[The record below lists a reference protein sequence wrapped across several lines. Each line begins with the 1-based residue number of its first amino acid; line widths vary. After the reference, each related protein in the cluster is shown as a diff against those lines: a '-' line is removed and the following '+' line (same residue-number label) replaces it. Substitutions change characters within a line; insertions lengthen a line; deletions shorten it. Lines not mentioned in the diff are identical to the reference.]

1 MDNNFN
7 SNNQFEP
14 EKPFTEKP
22 TEPQTAPV
30 FETENT
36 ENNAETT
43 NEQSVTPQYRNFEPE
58 KPFENGFSQPQQPQN
73 DFAPQTPNF
82 EQPQQNGYYQNNG
95 CNGQYNP
102 NFNQQYNPNLQY
114 QQPFNPQPPQYQPY
128 GNPQAGGR
136 PVYQPQHGQY
146 ANPQQQYSQPYAPQ
160 YQQYQPQYG
169 QQNYQQPNFNQH
181 PNFNQQP
188 YGQPY
193 VPQQKPPVDYSNT
206 YAQPPMPNM
215 PRKKMTPG
223 IIVIIVVLSL
233 LCVGSICGMIAYVAS
248 NSNGNK
254 NNTNNSYTFTLPSD
268 SPYFNNDSSSTQE
281 HNESDY
287 SNKTNSSYEGIDL
300 KAKPSDAK
308 DSKYNTEYASNEVT
322 DSIVGVLCYS
332 DEITDDSQCTSQG
345 SGIIITSDG
354 YVVTNAHVVGN
365 SKTLYLIQVV
375 TSDGKQY
382 KAGVVG
388 YDTRTDLA
396 LLKMDDASG
405 LKVANFGNSKDVS
418 LGESVIA
425 IGNPG
430 GVKYNNSITQG
441 IVSAVDR
448 QSSITTNVKF
458 IQTDAAINPGNSGGA
473 LVNMYGQVIG
483 VSSAKIAATDY
494 EGMGFAIPSA
504 TVKDVIDD
512 IMKYGYVQGRVKIGV
527 TGENVQSSGNTPAG
541 IAIYSI
547 DEDGPC
553 ANTDLK
559 ENDIITGADGKKVS
573 NFAEFYD
580 ILESHKAGDTI
591 ELEYYRSSN
600 GSTDKVTITLQESK

>member
-1 MDNNFN
+1 MYNNFN

-22 TEPQTAPV
+22 TEPQPAPV

-128 GNPQAGGR
+128 GNPQVGGR
-136 PVYQPQHGQY
+136 PVYQAQHGQY

-169 QQNYQQPNFNQH
+169 QQNYQQ

-268 SPYFNNDSSSTQE
+268 NNDSSSTQE

-354 YVVTNAHVVGN
+354 YVITNAHVVGN

-430 GVKYNNSITQG
+430 GIKYNNSITQG

-473 LVNMYGQVIG
+473 LINMYGQVIG

-527 TGENVQSSGNTPAG
+527 TGENVQSSRNTPAG

>member
-1 MDNNFN
+1 M
-7 SNNQFEP
+7 
-14 EKPFTEKP
+14 
-22 TEPQTAPV
+22 
-30 FETENT
+30 
-36 ENNAETT
+36 
-43 NEQSVTPQYRNFEPE
+43 
-58 KPFENGFSQPQQPQN
+58 
-73 DFAPQTPNF
+73 
-82 EQPQQNGYYQNNG
+82 
-95 CNGQYNP
+95 
-102 NFNQQYNPNLQY
+102 
-114 QQPFNPQPPQYQPY
+114 
-128 GNPQAGGR
+128 
-136 PVYQPQHGQY
+136 
-146 ANPQQQYSQPYAPQ
+146 
-160 YQQYQPQYG
+160 
-169 QQNYQQPNFNQH
+169 
-181 PNFNQQP
+181 
-188 YGQPY
+188 
-193 VPQQKPPVDYSNT
+193 PQQKPPVDYSNT
-206 YAQPPMPNM
+206 YAQPPMPNI

-248 NSNGNK
+248 NSNNNK

-268 SPYFNNDSSSTQE
+268 SHNDSSSTQE

-354 YVVTNAHVVGN
+354 YVITNAHVVGN

-600 GSTDKVTITLQESK
+600 GSTNKVTITLQESK

>member
-102 NFNQQYNPNLQY
+102 NFNQQYNPNPQY
-114 QQPFNPQPPQYQPY
+114 QQPFNPQQPQYQPY
-128 GNPQAGGR
+128 GNPQVGGR

-169 QQNYQQPNFNQH
+169 QQNYQQ

-268 SPYFNNDSSSTQE
+268 SPYFNNDSSNTQE

-354 YVVTNAHVVGN
+354 YVITNAHVVGN
-365 SKTLYLIQVV
+365 SKTRYLIQVV

-396 LLKMDDASG
+396 LLKIDDASG

-527 TGENVQSSGNTPAG
+527 TGENVQSGGNTPAG

>member
-22 TEPQTAPV
+22 TEPQPAPV

-136 PVYQPQHGQY
+136 PVYQPQQGQY

-169 QQNYQQPNFNQH
+169 QQNYQQ

-254 NNTNNSYTFTLPSD
+254 NNANNSYTFTLPSD
-268 SPYFNNDSSSTQE
+268 SPYFNNDSSSAQE

-354 YVVTNAHVVGN
+354 YVITNAHVVGN

-527 TGENVQSSGNTPAG
+527 TGENVQSRGNTPAG

>member
-7 SNNQFEP
+7 YNNQSEP

-22 TEPQTAPV
+22 NDFQTAPIDNI
-30 FETENT
+30 ENT
-36 ENNAETT
+36 NSTESYAETV
-43 NEQSVTPQYRNFEPE
+43 NEVDENPQQ
-58 KPFENGFSQPQQPQN
+58 PFAEQQNQYANGFGQNQPPQN
-73 DFAPQTPNF
+73 DFNAQAPNYG
-82 EQPQQNGYYQNNG
+82 QPSGYYQSNG
-95 CNGQYNP
+95 YDY
-102 NFNQQYNPNLQY
+102 NQQCRQPVYP
-114 QQPFNPQPPQYQPY
+114 QQPYYPQY
-128 GNPQAGGR
+128 GNPQMNGR
-136 PVYQPQHGQY
+136 P
-146 ANPQQQYSQPYAPQ
+146 PYIPQ
-160 YQQYQPQYG
+160 YRQYG
-169 QQNYQQPNFNQH
+169 QPQSYNPQYRQYPQYEQPNYRQNM
-181 PNFNQQP
+181 NFNQQP
-188 YGQPY
+188 YPPY
-193 VPQQKPPVDYSNT
+193 TQQNTPVDYSNT

-215 PRKKMTPG
+215 PRKRMSAG

-233 LCVGSICGMIAYVAS
+233 LCVGSLCGIIASIAAKS
-248 NSNGNK
+248 SSGN
-254 NNTNNSYTFTLPSD
+254 NFNNSYTFTIPND
-268 SPYFNNDSSSTQE
+268 NPYYDNSSSTNE

-287 SNKTNSSYEGIDL
+287 SNKINSSYEGIDL
-300 KAKPSDAK
+300 KAKPSDSK

-345 SGIIITSDG
+345 SGIILTSDG
-354 YVVTNAHVVGN
+354 YVITNSHVIGN

-405 LKVANFGNSKDVS
+405 LKAANFGNSKDVS

-430 GVKYNNSITQG
+430 GIQYNNSITQG

-448 QSSITTNVKF
+448 KSSSTTNVKF

-483 VSSAKIAATDY
+483 VSSSKIAATDY

-512 IMKYGYVQGRVKIGV
+512 IMKYGYVQGRVMIGV
-527 TGENVQSSGNTPAG
+527 VGENYQGSGNIPSG

-553 ANTDLK
+553 GNTELRQ
-559 ENDIITGADGKKVS
+559 NDIITGADGKKIT

-580 ILESHKAGDTI
+580 VLESHKSGDTL
-591 ELEYYRSSN
+591 ELEYYRSSDK
-600 GSTDKVTITLQESK
+600 STGKVTITLQESK

>member
-1 MDNNFN
+1 M
-7 SNNQFEP
+7 
-14 EKPFTEKP
+14 
-22 TEPQTAPV
+22 
-30 FETENT
+30 
-36 ENNAETT
+36 
-43 NEQSVTPQYRNFEPE
+43 
-58 KPFENGFSQPQQPQN
+58 
-73 DFAPQTPNF
+73 
-82 EQPQQNGYYQNNG
+82 
-95 CNGQYNP
+95 
-102 NFNQQYNPNLQY
+102 
-114 QQPFNPQPPQYQPY
+114 
-128 GNPQAGGR
+128 
-136 PVYQPQHGQY
+136 YQPQHGQY

-169 QQNYQQPNFNQH
+169 QQNYQQ

-268 SPYFNNDSSSTQE
+268 NNDSSSAQE

-354 YVVTNAHVVGN
+354 YVITNAHVVGN

-527 TGENVQSSGNTPAG
+527 TGENVQSRGNTPAG

-580 ILESHKAGDTI
+580 ILESHKADDTI

>member
-22 TEPQTAPV
+22 TEPQPTPV

-102 NFNQQYNPNLQY
+102 NFNQQYNPNPQY

-128 GNPQAGGR
+128 GNPQVGGR
-136 PVYQPQHGQY
+136 PVYQPQYGQY
-146 ANPQQQYSQPYAPQ
+146 ANTQQQYSQPYAPQ

-169 QQNYQQPNFNQH
+169 QQNYQQ

-248 NSNGNK
+248 NSNDNK

-287 SNKTNSSYEGIDL
+287 SNKTNSSYDGIDL

-354 YVVTNAHVVGN
+354 YVITNAHVVDN

>member
-22 TEPQTAPV
+22 TEPQPAPV

-58 KPFENGFSQPQQPQN
+58 KPFENGFSQPQQQQN

-95 CNGQYNP
+95 CNGQYNS

-128 GNPQAGGR
+128 GNPQVGGR
-136 PVYQPQHGQY
+136 PVYQPQYGQY

-169 QQNYQQPNFNQH
+169 QQNYQQ

-268 SPYFNNDSSSTQE
+268 SPYFNNDSSSAQE

-287 SNKTNSSYEGIDL
+287 SSKTNSSYEGIDL

-354 YVVTNAHVVGN
+354 YVITNAHVVGN

-527 TGENVQSSGNTPAG
+527 TGENVQSRGNTPAG

>member
-22 TEPQTAPV
+22 TEPQPAPV

-95 CNGQYNP
+95 YNGQYNP
-102 NFNQQYNPNLQY
+102 NFNQQYNPNPQY

-169 QQNYQQPNFNQH
+169 QQNYQQPNFNQ
-181 PNFNQQP
+181 QQ

-248 NSNGNK
+248 NSNDNK
-254 NNTNNSYTFTLPSD
+254 NNTNNSYTFTLPSG

-354 YVVTNAHVVGN
+354 YVITNAHVVGN

-527 TGENVQSSGNTPAG
+527 TGENVQSSANTPAG

>member
-7 SNNQFEP
+7 NNQFEP

-22 TEPQTAPV
+22 SEPQSSPA
-30 FETENT
+30 F
-36 ENNAETT
+36 NNEST
-43 NEQSVTPQYRNFEPE
+43 TPQPVAEEPTIQPTEESSFEPQ
-58 KPFENGFSQPQQPQN
+58 KPFENGFNASQPQQNTFNQ
-73 DFAPQTPNF
+73 
-82 EQPQQNGYYQNNG
+82 QPQGYEPPQPNGYYQHSPNS
-95 CNGQYNP
+95 GQYNQ
-102 NFNQQYNPNLQY
+102 NFNQSYNPQY
-114 QQPFNPQPPQYQPY
+114 QQPFNPQQPQYPSY
-128 GNPQAGGR
+128 GNSQAR
-136 PVYQPQHGQY
+136 PPYQPQHQQYGQPQQY
-146 ANPQQQYSQPYAPQ
+146 AQQPYQPQ
-160 YQQYQPQYG
+160 YQQYGQP
-169 QQNYQQPNFNQH
+169 NYQPNSGYNH
-181 PNFNQQP
+181 SPYQP
-188 YGQPY
+188 YSQPA
-193 VPQQKPPVDYSNT
+193 VDYSNT
-206 YAQPPMPNM
+206 YAQPPRPNM

-233 LCVGSICGMIAYVAS
+233 LCVGSLCGIVAYIASQS
-248 NSNGNK
+248 NNNSGNSG
-254 NNTNNSYTFTLPSD
+254 NSYTFTIPSD
-268 SPYFNNDSSSTQE
+268 NPYFDNNNTNSSE
-281 HNESDY
+281 HSESDY
-287 SNKTNSSYEGIDL
+287 SDKTNSSYEGIDL
-300 KAKPSDAK
+300 KAKPSDSK

-322 DSIVGVLCYS
+322 DSIVGVLCYT
-332 DEITDDSQCTSQG
+332 DEISDDSQCESQG
-345 SGIIITSDG
+345 SGIILTSDG
-354 YVVTNAHVVGN
+354 YVITNSHVIGN

-388 YDTRTDLA
+388 YDSRTDLA

-405 LKVANFGNSKDVS
+405 LKAASFGNSKDIS

-430 GVKYNNSITQG
+430 GIKYNNSITQG

-473 LVNMYGQVIG
+473 LINMYGQVIG

-504 TVKDVIDD
+504 TVKTVIDD

-527 TGENVQSSGNTPAG
+527 TGENVQGNGNTPSG

-547 DEDGPC
+547 DDDGPC
-553 ANTDLK
+553 ANTGLK
-559 ENDIITGADGKKVS
+559 ENDIITGADGKKIS

-580 ILESHKAGDTI
+580 VLESHKAGDSI
-591 ELEYYRSSN
+591 ELEYYRPSN
-600 GSTDKVTITLQESK
+600 GNSDKVTITLQESK

>member
-1 MDNNFN
+1 M
-7 SNNQFEP
+7 
-14 EKPFTEKP
+14 
-22 TEPQTAPV
+22 
-30 FETENT
+30 
-36 ENNAETT
+36 
-43 NEQSVTPQYRNFEPE
+43 
-58 KPFENGFSQPQQPQN
+58 
-73 DFAPQTPNF
+73 
-82 EQPQQNGYYQNNG
+82 
-95 CNGQYNP
+95 
-102 NFNQQYNPNLQY
+102 
-114 QQPFNPQPPQYQPY
+114 
-128 GNPQAGGR
+128 
-136 PVYQPQHGQY
+136 
-146 ANPQQQYSQPYAPQ
+146 
-160 YQQYQPQYG
+160 
-169 QQNYQQPNFNQH
+169 
-181 PNFNQQP
+181 
-188 YGQPY
+188 
-193 VPQQKPPVDYSNT
+193 PQQKPPVDYSNT

-254 NNTNNSYTFTLPSD
+254 NNTNNSYTFTLPSG
-268 SPYFNNDSSSTQE
+268 NNDSSSTQE

>member
-22 TEPQTAPV
+22 TEPQPAPV

-58 KPFENGFSQPQQPQN
+58 KPFENGFSQPQQQQN

-95 CNGQYNP
+95 CNGQYNS

-128 GNPQAGGR
+128 GNPQVGGR
-136 PVYQPQHGQY
+136 PVYQPQYGQY

-169 QQNYQQPNFNQH
+169 QQNYQQ

-254 NNTNNSYTFTLPSD
+254 NNANNSYTFTLPSD
-268 SPYFNNDSSSTQE
+268 NNDSSSTQE

-354 YVVTNAHVVGN
+354 YVITNAHVVGN

-527 TGENVQSSGNTPAG
+527 TGENVQSRGNTPAG

>member
-22 TEPQTAPV
+22 TEPQPAPV

-73 DFAPQTPNF
+73 DFAPQTHNF

-95 CNGQYNP
+95 CKGQYNP
-102 NFNQQYNPNLQY
+102 SFNQQYNPNPQY

-169 QQNYQQPNFNQH
+169 QQNYQQPNFNQ
-181 PNFNQQP
+181 QP

-206 YAQPPMPNM
+206 YAQPPIPNM

-233 LCVGSICGMIAYVAS
+233 LCVGSLCGMIAYVAS
-248 NSNGNK
+248 NSNDNK

-354 YVVTNAHVVGN
+354 YVITNAHVVGN

-553 ANTDLK
+553 ANTGLK

>member
-22 TEPQTAPV
+22 TEPQPAPV

-102 NFNQQYNPNLQY
+102 NFNQQYNPNPQY
-114 QQPFNPQPPQYQPY
+114 QQPFNPQPPQYHPY

-136 PVYQPQHGQY
+136 PVYQPQYGQY

-169 QQNYQQPNFNQH
+169 QQNYQQ

-268 SPYFNNDSSSTQE
+268 SPYFNNDSSSAQE

-354 YVVTNAHVVGN
+354 YVITNAHVVGN

-382 KAGVVG
+382 N
-388 YDTRTDLA
+388 RRS
-396 LLKMDDASG
+396 LLSD
-405 LKVANFGNSKDVS
+405 
-418 LGESVIA
+418 
-425 IGNPG
+425 
-430 GVKYNNSITQG
+430 
-441 IVSAVDR
+441 
-448 QSSITTNVKF
+448 
-458 IQTDAAINPGNSGGA
+458 
-473 LVNMYGQVIG
+473 
-483 VSSAKIAATDY
+483 
-494 EGMGFAIPSA
+494 IPA
-504 TVKDVIDD
+504 
-512 IMKYGYVQGRVKIGV
+512 MQ
-527 TGENVQSSGNTPAG
+527 
-541 IAIYSI
+541 
-547 DEDGPC
+547 
-553 ANTDLK
+553 
-559 ENDIITGADGKKVS
+559 
-573 NFAEFYD
+573 
-580 ILESHKAGDTI
+580 
-591 ELEYYRSSN
+591 
-600 GSTDKVTITLQESK
+600 

>member
-1 MDNNFN
+1 
-7 SNNQFEP
+7 
-14 EKPFTEKP
+14 
-22 TEPQTAPV
+22 
-30 FETENT
+30 
-36 ENNAETT
+36 
-43 NEQSVTPQYRNFEPE
+43 
-58 KPFENGFSQPQQPQN
+58 
-73 DFAPQTPNF
+73 
-82 EQPQQNGYYQNNG
+82 
-95 CNGQYNP
+95 
-102 NFNQQYNPNLQY
+102 
-114 QQPFNPQPPQYQPY
+114 
-128 GNPQAGGR
+128 
-136 PVYQPQHGQY
+136 
-146 ANPQQQYSQPYAPQ
+146 
-160 YQQYQPQYG
+160 
-169 QQNYQQPNFNQH
+169 
-181 PNFNQQP
+181 
-188 YGQPY
+188 
-193 VPQQKPPVDYSNT
+193 
-206 YAQPPMPNM
+206 
-215 PRKKMTPG
+215 MTPG

-254 NNTNNSYTFTLPSD
+254 NNANNSYTFTLPSD

-354 YVVTNAHVVGN
+354 YVITNAHVVGN

>member
-22 TEPQTAPV
+22 TEPQPAPV

-102 NFNQQYNPNLQY
+102 NFNQQYNPNPQY

-128 GNPQAGGR
+128 DNPQAGGR

-169 QQNYQQPNFNQH
+169 QQNYQQ

-354 YVVTNAHVVGN
+354 YVITNAHVVGN

>member
-22 TEPQTAPV
+22 TEPQPAPV

-136 PVYQPQHGQY
+136 PVYQPQYGHY

-169 QQNYQQPNFNQH
+169 QQNYQQ

-268 SPYFNNDSSSTQE
+268 NNDSSSTQE

-354 YVVTNAHVVGN
+354 YVITNAHVVGN

-527 TGENVQSSGNTPAG
+527 TGENVQSRGNTPAG

>member
-22 TEPQTAPV
+22 TEPQPAPV

-36 ENNAETT
+36 ENNVETT

-58 KPFENGFSQPQQPQN
+58 KPFENGFSQPQQQQN

-128 GNPQAGGR
+128 GNPQVGGR
-136 PVYQPQHGQY
+136 PVYQPQYGQY

-169 QQNYQQPNFNQH
+169 QQNYQQ

-268 SPYFNNDSSSTQE
+268 SPYFNNDSSSAQE

-354 YVVTNAHVVGN
+354 YVITNAHVVGN

-527 TGENVQSSGNTPAG
+527 TGENVQSRGNTPAG

>member
-22 TEPQTAPV
+22 TEPQPAPV

-36 ENNAETT
+36 ESNAETT

-73 DFAPQTPNF
+73 NFAPQTPNF

-95 CNGQYNP
+95 YSGQYNP
-102 NFNQQYNPNLQY
+102 SFNQQYNPNPQY

-128 GNPQAGGR
+128 GNPQVGGR
-136 PVYQPQHGQY
+136 PAYQPQHGQY
-146 ANPQQQYSQPYAPQ
+146 ANQQQQYSQPYTPQ

-169 QQNYQQPNFNQH
+169 QQNYQQ

-248 NSNGNK
+248 NSNDNK
-254 NNTNNSYTFTLPSD
+254 NNSYTFTLPND
-268 SPYFNNDSSSTQE
+268 SPYFNNDNSITQE

-308 DSKYNTEYASNEVT
+308 DSKYNTEYACNEVT

-354 YVVTNAHVVGN
+354 YVITNAHVVGN

-430 GVKYNNSITQG
+430 GIKYNNSITQG

-580 ILESHKAGDTI
+580 ILESHKAGDKI

>member
-22 TEPQTAPV
+22 TEPQPAPV

-58 KPFENGFSQPQQPQN
+58 KPFENGFSQPQQQQN
-73 DFAPQTPNF
+73 NFAPQTPNF

-95 CNGQYNP
+95 CNGQYSP
-102 NFNQQYNPNLQY
+102 NFNQQHNPNPQY

-136 PVYQPQHGQY
+136 PVYQPQYGQY

-169 QQNYQQPNFNQH
+169 QQNYQQ

-268 SPYFNNDSSSTQE
+268 SPYFNNDSSSAQE

-354 YVVTNAHVVGN
+354 YVITNAHVVGN
-365 SKTLYLIQVV
+365 SKTRYLIQVV

-527 TGENVQSSGNTPAG
+527 TGENVQSRGNTPAG